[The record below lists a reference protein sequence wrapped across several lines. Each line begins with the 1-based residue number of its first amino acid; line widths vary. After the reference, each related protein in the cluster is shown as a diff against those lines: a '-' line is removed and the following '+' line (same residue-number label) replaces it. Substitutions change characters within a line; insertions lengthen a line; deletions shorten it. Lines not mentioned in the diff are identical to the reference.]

1 VATIL
6 LVEDDEDLAFA
17 IKIWFELRKHQ
28 VEAVTTGLEAIE
40 QIKFGTFDLIILD
53 GLLPDMEGVEICRN
67 FRAAGGTV
75 PILMLSG
82 NAMETHKDS
91 GLEAGANDYLAKP
104 FAIEELTSRMES
116 LLAKAGTK

>member
-17 IKIWFELRKHQ
+17 IKMWLERKNHKI
-28 VEAVTTGLEAIE
+28 EAVTTGLEALE
-40 QIKFGTFDLIILD
+40 QMQYGTFDLIILD
-53 GLLPDMEGVEICRN
+53 GLLPDMQGVDICRH

-82 NAMETHKDS
+82 NALETHKDS

-104 FAIEELTSRMES
+104 FAIEELTLRIQS